1 MLTLEL
7 IREHCRLGQDETDED
22 KLLTAYGRAAWK
34 KVETSTGRKL
44 FQVAIPAD
52 APADSADDEG
62 YLRSLLPEGAPDS
75 ALPVTADIELAM
87 LMLVAYW
94 FKNRE
99 AVSEATASGSQKLPL
114 AFDAL
119 IGPYRWFTL

>member
-22 KLLTAYGRAAWK
+22 KLLTAYGRAAWR
-34 KVETSTGRKL
+34 KVETATGRKL

-52 APADSADDEG
+52 APADSADDEC
-62 YLRSLLPEGAPDS
+62 YLRSLLPEDAPDN

-99 AVSEATASGSQKLPL
+99 AVTEATASGSQKLPL